1 MSDGWQRYQ
10 LDESETRDD
19 KPGRRWE
26 LSPKLDIDAFNLNV
40 AILEPGERL
49 SQNHFHYHEN
59 QEELIHVTA
68 GRCRVEVVDDRFVAE
83 QGIRSSSTPA
93 SLAHTSSTTRS
104 TRRAGSWPSA
114 GHQRDDTRSNRY
126 RPSRSCSQSAN
137 SRAVPGLIRPSREY
151 SIVCQE

>member
-26 LSPKLDIDAFNLNV
+26 LSPELDIGAFNLNV

-83 QGIRSSSTPA
+83 QGDTVQFDVGEPGTHLVHNPFDETCRLIAIGWPPEGRYPVEQVQTFEEL
-93 SLAHTSSTTRS
+93 LA
-104 TRRAGSWPSA
+104 G
-114 GHQRDDTRSNRY
+114 
-126 RPSRSCSQSAN
+126 
-137 SRAVPGLIRPSREY
+137 RE
-151 SIVCQE
+151 